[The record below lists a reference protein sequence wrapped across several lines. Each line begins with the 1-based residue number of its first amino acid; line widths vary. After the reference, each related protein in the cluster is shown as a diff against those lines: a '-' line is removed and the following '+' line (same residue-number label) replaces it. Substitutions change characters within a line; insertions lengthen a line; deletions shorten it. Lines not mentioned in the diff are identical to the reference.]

1 MKIIKTKN
9 YKFSQTSEF
18 GQEEPKRANDID
30 KNKDQTT
37 RERTDEN
44 LKDKKE
50 KIILDDLGFD

>member
-9 YKFSQTSEF
+9 YKESQSSEF

-37 RERTDEN
+37 KERTDEN
-44 LKDKKE
+44 LKEKKE
-50 KIILDDLGFD
+50 KIILDELGF

>member
-9 YKFSQTSEF
+9 YKESQSSEF

-37 RERTDEN
+37 KERTDEN
-44 LKDKKE
+44 LKKKKE
-50 KIILDDLGFD
+50 IVLDELGF